1 MCYTDGVFRSFLRMQ
16 LLSPSRVGG
25 LITHLPS
32 FVRVF
37 YRLMTDPRVSM
48 LAKLVPPLGL
58 LMLFTPPALEL
69 DFIPIVGE
77 LDWLLVI
84 YVTLKVFLWLCPPEV
99 VREHVLRVGRGA

>member
-1 MCYTDGVFRSFLRMQ
+1 MFRSFLRMQ
-16 LLSPSRVGG
+16 LLSPGRVGG
-25 LITHLPS
+25 FITHLPS

-37 YRLMTDPRVSM
+37 YRLMIDHRVSR

-58 LMLFTPPALEL
+58 LLLFTPPALEL

-84 YVTLKVFLWLCPPEV
+84 YITLKVFLWLCPPDV
-99 VREHVLRVGRGA
+99 VREHVAQVGRGA